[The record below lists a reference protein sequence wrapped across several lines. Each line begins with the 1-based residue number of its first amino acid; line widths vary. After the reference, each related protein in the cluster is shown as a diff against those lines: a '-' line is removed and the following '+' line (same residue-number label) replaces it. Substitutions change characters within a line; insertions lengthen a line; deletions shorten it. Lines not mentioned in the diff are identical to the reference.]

1 MRIAVNEGWTFEL
14 VPTTSKDILAVDS
27 ILRKL

>member
-1 MRIAVNEGWTFEL
+1 MRIAVNEGWAFEL
-14 VPTTSKDILAVDS
+14 VPTTSKDILAVDN

>member
-1 MRIAVNEGWTFEL
+1 MRIAVNEGWAFEL